1 MKNPTFLSMVLIA
14 VLMVVAVSCTPL
26 QQAQGDYEER
36 PSTSRRVYVTDPYYG
51 GGTTYLVRDPY
62 TGMYYE
68 VRPYG
73 YSPYGSYYG
82 GYDRYNDPYYNSRY
96 YRNAPSRGTTER
108 KAPAANQ
115 QKSRGTV
122 LGKN

>member
-1 MKNPTFLSMVLIA
+1 MKNLTFLSMALIA
-14 VLMVVAVSCTPL
+14 VLMVLAVSCTPL
-26 QQAQGDYEER
+26 QGAQGDYEER
-36 PSTSRRVYVTDPYYG
+36 PSTSRRVYMEDPYY

-82 GYDRYNDPYYNSRY
+82 SGRGYDPYYNNRY
-96 YRNAPSRGTTER
+96 YRNAPSRGTTEKR
-108 KAPAANQ
+108 QPAANQ
-115 QKSRGTV
+115 QKSKGSV

>member
-1 MKNPTFLSMVLIA
+1 MKNPTFLSMALIA
-14 VLMVVAVSCTPL
+14 VLMVLAVSCTPL
-26 QQAQGDYEER
+26 QQSQGDYEEG
-36 PSTSRRVYVTDPYYG
+36 PSTSRRVYLNDQYY

-73 YSPYGSYYG
+73 YSPYGGYGYGNSYY
-82 GYDRYNDPYYNSRY
+82 DPYNNNRY
-96 YRNAPSRGTTER
+96 YRNAPRRNTTENR
-108 KAPAANQ
+108 KPSPNAE
-115 QKSRGTV
+115 KSRGSV

>member
-1 MKNPTFLSMVLIA
+1 MKNLTFLSMALIA
-14 VLMVVAVSCTPL
+14 VLMVLAVSCTPL
-26 QQAQGDYEER
+26 QQTQGDYEQR
-36 PSTSRRVYVTDPYYG
+36 PSTSRRVYLDDAYS

-73 YSPYGSYYG
+73 YSPYGSNYGSYDSRYY
-82 GYDRYNDPYYNSRY
+82 DPYYNNRY
-96 YRNAPSRGTTER
+96 SRNAPSRSTTEKR
-108 KAPAANQ
+108 QPSENAQ
-115 QKSRGTV
+115 RSRGSV